1 MSPLFP
7 RLFPE
12 PRTLRLAPGGL
23 EALRASAPKGKVAV
37 VLSNH
42 FVRYALVPWN
52 AQLAGDTEETAYV
65 RHHFARIH
73 GERAKAWSFRASPAS
88 AGQARLCSAI
98 DATLLEEIKAA
109 FKGRLVSLQPLLMS
123 AFNRARA
130 AVPSAGAW
138 LVMAEP
144 ERACIA
150 LYAKGAWQSVHNGRG
165 EWPELLERERHRI
178 GGEVPDRVLLHAEP
192 AMAMEAPGWKVER
205 LAA

>member
-1 MSPLFP
+1 MSLSFP
-7 RLFPE
+7 RLFRE
-12 PRTLRLAPGGL
+12 PRVLRLAPGGL
-23 EALRASAPKGKVAV
+23 EALRGSAPTGKVAV

-52 AQLAGDTEETAYV
+52 AQLAGEAEETAYV
-65 RHHFARIH
+65 RHYFARIH

-98 DATLLEEIKAA
+98 DAALLEEVKSA
-109 FKGRLVSLQPLLMS
+109 FKGRLVSLQPLLMA
-123 AFNRARA
+123 AFNRARR
-130 AVPSAGAW
+130 AVPSGGAW

-144 ERACIA
+144 ERACVA

-178 GGEVPDRVLLHAEP
+178 GGEVPDRVFLDSEKAGP
-192 AMAMEAPGWKVER
+192 AEAPGWKIER